1 MIAPRLTL
9 KYATTGRILYF
20 VMAGGKG
27 KAGKDSGKSKGKVIS
42 RSARSGLQFPVG
54 RIHRFLKQRTTSHG
68 RVGATA
74 AVYSAAI
81 LEYLTAE
88 VLELA
93 GNASKDLK
101 LILPLIKLLRLLI
114 TTRRKEEKVMEGKM
128 CDSPYSSLSNEQ
140 ERTTGS
146 SSKAGSGLIDVFPSV
161 PVKAVIIPLDTVQC
175 FPFKRENEM
184 ISLPSPQMFS
194 CYRHKRTIIWLGS
207 YWHGCNRSQFSPHYV
222 GLLQTS
228 NVIFLEIPFCICSLI
243 AYLETECICVY
254 NPVYRPI
261 TKTWYGCIHLK
272 CFGLF
277 YEHLYHL
284 IAIQLLL
291 PISSGEYLIC
301 DTFVDRNCCSMTE
314 VLLGHDLVRSP
325 LDPEKVSENS
335 LRNGAPR
342 SEFFLMTGDKIIN
355 LNHKISPRYAEVHCE
370 QLPPTT
376 EKADLPAL
384 RRPFD
389 DFPSTMQENS
399 RNRRFN
405 PESVVPASQS
415 ENGLHEREYLQIGI
429 TLSCTAEASG
439 SPVTWISNTLSSY
452 CSNSAVAP
460 CSPKTER
467 LNALVARP
475 FESSRSEPNSPSKT
489 SVAQTYL
496 DYDRKSEFDGEVPMR
511 LAKRLFILDGFR
523 REDVAA
529 YLSKTFCLTGGTQE
543 RTRITEYFAK
553 RYYECNPTLFKNADQ
568 VHALTCAL
576 LLLNSDLHG
585 PNVGRRMSSRDFVDN
600 LGHTEHVFDCSLL
613 KTLYVAIKE
622 QPIKWVSELEEK
634 PHDGSMANDITSQVL
649 SKSRSTVSDDD
660 QIEYKAGWVV
670 RKCLFDR
677 DGKRTPFGRR
687 GWKMVYARLRGMVLY
702 LHKDEGG
709 FRRDRFQ
716 TFNNTILLHHALAEK
731 PEDYS
736 KRQHLFKLRTANL
749 GETLFQTS
757 DPNEVQQWIDT
768 INYVAAAF
776 SSPTLPASV
785 SNQIEVFQ
793 KPLLPSAP
801 SGLSIM
807 EQLRAHEKKEAEM
820 GLKLEELMKTAPSL
834 KARGRIVQE
843 FSAKNAFYTKKERYQ
858 RYVEILR
865 ENVSALSPS
874 HSTAIRVEPIIGIYR
889 VGDTG
894 KSSIASKNKMF
905 GYTSVVR
912 EEPEAEAKAEKAEEL
927 ESNDSDTNASRCSY
941 QEAILQNPG
950 PHLTISK

>member
-1 MIAPRLTL
+1 MRRT
-9 KYATTGRILYF
+9 
-20 VMAGGKG
+20 
-27 KAGKDSGKSKGKVIS
+27 
-42 RSARSGLQFPVG
+42 
-54 RIHRFLKQRTTSHG
+54 KQHHES
-68 RVGATA
+68 
-74 AVYSAAI
+74 
-81 LEYLTAE
+81 
-88 VLELA
+88 
-93 GNASKDLK
+93 K
-101 LILPLIKLLRLLI
+101 LIAAL
-114 TTRRKEEKVMEGKM
+114 
-128 CDSPYSSLSNEQ
+128 YSVAVSL
-140 ERTTGS
+140 
-146 SSKAGSGLIDVFPSV
+146 
-161 PVKAVIIPLDTVQC
+161 
-175 FPFKRENEM
+175 
-184 ISLPSPQMFS
+184 
-194 CYRHKRTIIWLGS
+194 
-207 YWHGCNRSQFSPHYV
+207 V
-222 GLLQTS
+222 G
-228 NVIFLEIPFCICSLI
+228 
-243 AYLETECICVY
+243 
-254 NPVYRPI
+254 
-261 TKTWYGCIHLK
+261 
-272 CFGLF
+272 
-277 YEHLYHL
+277 
-284 IAIQLLL
+284 
-291 PISSGEYLIC
+291 
-301 DTFVDRNCCSMTE
+301 SMTE

-405 PESVVPASQS
+405 PESAVPASQS
-415 ENGLHEREYLQIGI
+415 ENGLHEREYLQDIGI
-429 TLSCTAEASG
+429 DEKSSSVTVNIDRNNLSCTAEASG

-489 SVAQTYL
+489 SVAVINNFVSTIRCPSPS

-529 YLSKTFCLTGGTQE
+529 YLSKTISVAEEYCSLFNFSGIRLDAALRDFLSRFCLTGGTQE

-622 QPIKWVSELEEK
+622 QPIKWVGELEEK
-634 PHDGSMANDITSQVL
+634 PHDGSMANDITSQVHEKKKKKVL

-843 FSAKNAFYTKKERYQ
+843 FFCKERFLYQERERYQ

-941 QEAILQNPG
+941 QEAILQNPECVARGVSITVVSRIICSTFILFKSKKKEKAVQG
-950 PHLTISK
+950 PLLKNGPNVL